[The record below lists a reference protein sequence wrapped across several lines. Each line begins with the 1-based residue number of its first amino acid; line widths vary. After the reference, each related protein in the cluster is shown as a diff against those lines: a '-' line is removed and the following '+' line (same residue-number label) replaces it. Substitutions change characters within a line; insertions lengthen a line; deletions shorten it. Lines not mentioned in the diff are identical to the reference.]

1 MFYSS
6 NMLDKVIRFYN
17 NGRDLIIGGF
27 YDGRILLT
35 NFAQKNNNAP
45 YEIFPFSDGKPIL
58 SIELDKEERF
68 MFLGNSI
75 GNVYVY
81 NRLELENNSKNDS
94 INFNN
99 WEKYKLLVDQKSPIT
114 SIYCNNELNLWA
126 SLTNDGYICLYT
138 LPLCNLIRAIKSPT
152 KSTKSYSYIFLSDSP
167 LPCIITISDD
177 EDNSEII
184 VYSINGKL
192 IFKKIL
198 NSRISSPLI
207 IKDLCLNDHLA
218 FIGNNNTIMII
229 SLPDLN
235 KEVNIEK
242 LNNIKFICANKDYKT
257 LYAINKNGNDT
268 FIIREDSKRDLFKSL
283 LP

>member
-1 MFYSS
+1 
-6 NMLDKVIRFYN
+6 
-17 NGRDLIIGGF
+17 
-27 YDGRILLT
+27 
-35 NFAQKNNNAP
+35 
-45 YEIFPFSDGKPIL
+45 
-58 SIELDKEERF
+58 

-152 KSTKSYSYIFLSDSP
+152 KSTKSTKSYSYIFLSDSP

-198 NSRISSPLI
+198 NQFLEKITFQE
-207 IKDLCLNDHLA
+207 KFCL
-218 FIGNNNTIMII
+218 
-229 SLPDLN
+229 
-235 KEVNIEK
+235 
-242 LNNIKFICANKDYKT
+242 Y
-257 LYAINKNGNDT
+257 
-268 FIIREDSKRDLFKSL
+268 
-283 LP
+283 